1 MKSQGAN
8 VAIRTS
14 LPFQS
19 LLRLHSFPFPL
30 PSFILFFFQKFS
42 FFFQSAFR
50 SGRSRNAGLSRRQE
64 DEMRAS
70 RLPFCWPPPRSGAD
84 PQQPPGPVHRP
95 RSRKRRCLRQKEH
108 GLVPAPFRQDL
119 GPDGLPDSV
128 HVMTILLISRN
139 SGIDVARRGEA
150 RCPRSGANMVQS
162 PGQVYGV
169 SQGRFFPPIPFSSCS
184 SSPCLFSL
192 PPSLPP
198 SLHPPPSLSASLP
211 SFFSLSFLPSLPLPF
226 SPSLSLSASLLS
238 SFSSVALLDRHL
250 PSTYYVPGSKT
261 GEMQPLPLEAQ
272 LLSLAR
278 EPGSPREGCGSPPP
292 HLHARGRQAWV
303 ISRVFSRLPF
313 STTMPRGRSGKRV
326 KRPAPRSC
334 F

>member
-1 MKSQGAN
+1 MPKVGSKYGSEPGSGLRGVSGA
-8 VAIRTS
+8 
-14 LPFQS
+14 F
-19 LLRLHSFPFPL
+19 L
-30 PSFILFFFQKFS
+30 PSDSFLFMF
-42 FFFQSAFR
+42 
-50 SGRSRNAGLSRRQE
+50 
-64 DEMRAS
+64 
-70 RLPFCWPPPRSGAD
+70 
-84 PQQPPGPVHRP
+84 
-95 RSRKRRCLRQKEH
+95 
-108 GLVPAPFRQDL
+108 LVPLSF
-119 GPDGLPDSV
+119 LP
-128 HVMTILLISRN
+128 
-139 SGIDVARRGEA
+139 
-150 RCPRSGANMVQS
+150 
-162 PGQVYGV
+162 
-169 SQGRFFPPIPFSSCS
+169 SS
-184 SSPCLFSL
+184 
-192 PPSLPP
+192 SLPP

>member
-1 MKSQGAN
+1 M
-8 VAIRTS
+8 
-14 LPFQS
+14 PFEPLS
-19 LLRLHSFPFPL
+19 RSNRFSARIPSPSPL
-30 PSFILFFFQKFS
+30 PLLFYFFFKNS
-42 FFFQSAFR
+42 PSSSKAL
-50 SGRSRNAGLSRRQE
+50 SGVVGAGMRGYRE
-64 DEMRAS
+64 DKKTRCAPPAS
-70 RLPFCWPPPRSGAD
+70 RSAGRHTRSGAD
-84 PQQPPGPVHRP
+84 PQQPPGPIHRP

-169 SQGRFFPPIPFSSCS
+169 SQARFFPPIPFSSCS

-313 STTMPRGRSGKRV
+313 STTMPRGRNGKRV

>member
-1 MKSQGAN
+1 M
-8 VAIRTS
+8 
-14 LPFQS
+14 PFEPLS
-19 LLRLHSFPFPL
+19 RSNRFSARIPSPSPL
-30 PSFILFFFQKFS
+30 PLLFFFFSKILLLLPKRFPEWSEQECGAIQKT
-42 FFFQSAFR
+42 
-50 SGRSRNAGLSRRQE
+50 RRR
-64 DEMRAS
+64 DA
-70 RLPFCWPPPRSGAD
+70 RLPPPVLLAAAATEWGGPAAA
-84 PQQPPGPVHRP
+84 PGPVHRP

-108 GLVPAPFRQDL
+108 SLVPAPFHQDL

-169 SQGRFFPPIPFSSCS
+169 SQARFFPPIPFSSCS

-192 PPSLPP
+192 PPSLHPPPSLPP

-238 SFSSVALLDRHL
+238 SL
-250 PSTYYVPGSKT
+250 
-261 GEMQPLPLEAQ
+261 AQ
-272 LLSLAR
+272 SRYSIDIFRAPIMCQGPRRVRCSL
-278 EPGSPREGCGSPPP
+278 
-292 HLHARGRQAWV
+292 
-303 ISRVFSRLPF
+303 
-313 STTMPRGRSGKRV
+313 
-326 KRPAPRSC
+326 C